1 MKKTAFLFS
10 FLILISLNA
19 CKNNSES
26 TKIINSSTTEKK
38 IEVIDPNPS
47 DSIPAELYGI
57 NSSNGETAQL
67 VRLTL
72 QEIYKEDLSKNSI
85 DEISKKFI
93 FFEFDLNEDEKKE
106 IFVGLIGSYFCG
118 TGGCTQYILDYNGI
132 VISKFTVSDYPIVID
147 TNKSNGWRNLFIP
160 SGGKN
165 RILKFN
171 GKSYPSNPSL
181 EPELKEIPGDGLP
194 RALFFMN
201 EPYPWFN
208 F

>member
-1 MKKTAFLFS
+1 MKKSAFL

-19 CKNNSES
+19 CKNKSES
-26 TKIINSSTTEKK
+26 TKIINSSATEKK
-38 IEVIDPNPS
+38 IDVIDPDPS
-47 DSIPAELYGI
+47 DSIPSELYGI
-57 NSSNGETAQL
+57 NSSNVETAQL

-118 TGGCTQYILDYNGI
+118 TGGCTQYILDNKGI

-147 TNKSNGWRNLFIP
+147 SNKSNGWRNLFIP

-181 EPELKEIPGDGLP
+181 EPELKEIPGDELP

>member
-1 MKKTAFLFS
+1 MKKSAFL
-10 FLILISLNA
+10 FLILISFNA
-19 CKNNSES
+19 CKNKSES
-26 TKIINSSTTEKK
+26 IKIINSSATEKK
-38 IEVIDPNPS
+38 IEVIDPDPS

-57 NSSNGETAQL
+57 NSSNVETAQL

-118 TGGCTQYILDYNGI
+118 TGGCTQYILDNKGI

-147 TNKSNGWRNLFIP
+147 SNKSNGWRNLFIP

-181 EPELKEIPGDGLP
+181 EPELKEIPGDELP

>member
-38 IEVIDPNPS
+38 IDVIDPDPS

-57 NSSNGETAQL
+57 NSSNSETAQI
-67 VRLTL
+67 VRSTL

-118 TGGCTQYILDYNGI
+118 TGGCTQYILDYKGI

>member
-1 MKKTAFLFS
+1 M
-10 FLILISLNA
+10 
-19 CKNNSES
+19 
-26 TKIINSSTTEKK
+26 
-38 IEVIDPNPS
+38 
-47 DSIPAELYGI
+47 
-57 NSSNGETAQL
+57 
-67 VRLTL
+67 
-72 QEIYKEDLSKNSI
+72 
-85 DEISKKFI
+85 
-93 FFEFDLNEDEKKE
+93 NEDEKKE

-118 TGGCTQYILDYNGI
+118 TGGCTQYILDNKGI

-147 TNKSNGWRNLFIP
+147 SNKSNGWRNLFIP

>member
-1 MKKTAFLFS
+1 MKKSAFL
-10 FLILISLNA
+10 FLILISFNA
-19 CKNNSES
+19 CKNKSES
-26 TKIINSSTTEKK
+26 IKIINSLATEKK
-38 IEVIDPNPS
+38 IEVIDPDPS

-57 NSSNGETAQL
+57 NSSNVETAQL

-118 TGGCTQYILDYNGI
+118 TGGCTQYILDNKGI
-132 VISKFTVSDYPIVID
+132 VITKFTVSDYPIVID
-147 TNKSNGWRNLFIP
+147 SNKSNGWRNLFIP

-181 EPELKEIPGDGLP
+181 EPELKEIPGDELP

>member
-1 MKKTAFLFS
+1 MKKSAFL
-10 FLILISLNA
+10 FLILISFNA
-19 CKNNSES
+19 CKNKSES
-26 TKIINSSTTEKK
+26 TKTINSLATEKK
-38 IEVIDPNPS
+38 IEVIDPDPS

-57 NSSNGETAQL
+57 NSSNVETAQL

-118 TGGCTQYILDYNGI
+118 SGGCTQYILDNKGI

-147 TNKSNGWRNLFIP
+147 SNKSNGWRNLFIP

-181 EPELKEIPGDGLP
+181 EPELKEIPGDELP